1 MIVRST
7 RSPEQLGHDA
17 QAFFKSAGSDSG
29 SPVGVWLA
37 PGRVN
42 LIGDHVDYAY
52 GVCLPFATTMAT
64 AVAARRRDDGLIRM
78 LSQAPNG
85 ELLDATLAL
94 TDLDAAAAEPA
105 CLPDWRGY
113 IAGTVHA
120 LGAGGMDIAV
130 VSDVPLGSGLSSSA
144 ALECAVAVAA
154 RDLYDLEVSDDD
166 LINATMRAENH
177 YVGANTGGLDQNA
190 VVRGR
195 AGHAL
200 ALDFLAHTHEHV
212 PCALEGYQ
220 LLVADS
226 HVEHS
231 HATGG
236 YGSRR
241 GLIDSVADALL
252 CTFREDDVVER
263 AVEWATER
271 ATDRATEWAEAN
283 DTGYDPEVVRR
294 RVRHVHSET
303 ARTIAAVDALQ
314 AGDIERFGQ
323 LMNDSHASLRDD
335 YEIVPVELETAVQAA
350 LGAGAVGARIT
361 GGGFGGSIIALCRD
375 DGSGSAADAVA
386 AAIEAATA
394 SAGYPVPTIYATNAQ
409 DGARR
414 VSLQSPS

>member
-1 MIVRST
+1 MIVPTT
-7 RSPEQLGHDA
+7 RTPEELDRDA
-17 QAFFKSAGSDSG
+17 RAFFAAHLGGEAD
-29 SPVGVWLA
+29 GVWLA

-64 AVAARRRDDGLIRM
+64 AVGARRREDAVVRM
-78 LSQAPNG
+78 VSQSPTG
-85 ELLDATLAL
+85 EILDASVDLNA
-94 TDLDAAAAEPA
+94 LDAANSAPG

-113 IAGTVHA
+113 IAGTVDA
-120 LGAGGMDIAV
+120 LRVHGAPQTGGLDLVV

-154 RDLYDLEVSDDD
+154 RDLHGLDATDED
-166 LINATMRAENH
+166 IITATMRAENH

-195 AGHAL
+195 AGYAL
-200 ALDFLAHTHEHV
+200 ALDFLAGTHEQV
-212 PCALEGYQ
+212 PCNWDDYL

-241 GLIDSVADALL
+241 GLIDAVADALG
-252 CTFREDDVVER
+252 CTFREGDVVTR
-263 AVEWATER
+263 AVA
-271 ATDRATEWAEAN
+271 WAETS
-283 DTGYDPEVVRR
+283 DYDPETVHR
-294 RVRHVHSET
+294 RVRHVATET
-303 ARTIAAVDALQ
+303 ARTIAAIDALK
-314 AGDIERFGQ
+314 AGDIEQFGA

-350 LGAGAVGARIT
+350 LEAGAVGARIT
-361 GGGFGGSIIALCRD
+361 GGGFGGSIIALCRAD
-375 DGSGSAADAVA
+375 EADAVA
-386 AAIEAATA
+386 AAIEDATG
-394 SAGYPVPTIYATNAQ
+394 SAGYPVPTIYATSAQ

-414 VSLQSPS
+414 V

>member
-1 MIVRST
+1 MIVST
-7 RSPEQLGHDA
+7 TRTPDELVRDA
-17 QAFFKSAGSDSG
+17 RAFFSARLGDAD
-29 SPVGVWLA
+29 GVWLA

-42 LIGDHVDYAY
+42 LIGDHVDYAF

-64 AVAARRRDDGLIRM
+64 AVAARRRDDRVVRM
-78 LSQAPNG
+78 VSQSPGG
-85 ELLDATLAL
+85 EILDDSVDLAA
-94 TDLDAAAAEPA
+94 LDAAPA

-113 IAGTVHA
+113 IAGTVDA
-120 LGAGGMDIAV
+120 LGAGGLDLAI

-154 RDLYDLEVSDDD
+154 RDLHGLDVSDDE
-166 LINATMRAENH
+166 LIAATMRAENH

-190 VVRGR
+190 VVRGQ

-200 ALDFLAHTHEHV
+200 ALDFLAGTHEQV
-212 PCALEGYQ
+212 PCAWEGYQ

-241 GLIDSVADALL
+241 GLVDAVAAALN

-263 AVEWATER
+263 AVAWAADAPELEL
-271 ATDRATEWAEAN
+271 DP
-283 DTGYDPEVVRR
+283 DTVRR
-294 RVRHVHSET
+294 RVRHVHTET
-303 ARTIAAVDALQ
+303 ARTIEAVEALR
-314 AGDIERFGQ
+314 AGDVARFGE
-323 LMNDSHASLRDD
+323 LMNASHASLRDD
-335 YEIVPVELETAVQAA
+335 YEIVPDELETAVQAA

-361 GGGFGGSIIALCRD
+361 GGGFGGSIIALCPAD
-375 DGSGSAADAVA
+375 QADAVA
-386 AAIEAATA
+386 AAIEDATGA
-394 SAGYPVPTIYATNAQ
+394 KNYPVPTIYATSAQ

-414 VSLQSPS
+414 VD